1 MFSQYNEGM
10 AKRQTAPSL
19 YIVAT
24 PIGNLSDLSPRAQET
39 LKQVDWI
46 AAEDTRR
53 TAQLLQTLE
62 LTKPLHSLH
71 EHSTNAKVEEL
82 IQKLKSGETGAYVTD
97 AGTPGISDPGSAL
110 VKAAR
115 EAGLI
120 ISPIPGPSAVT
131 TLLSAS
137 GFSGNS
143 FTFQG
148 FFPRENKDRKA
159 LLEKLKT
166 SGGVHVFFESPHRVE
181 EAFKTIA
188 IQTPHAELV
197 LGRELTKVFEVIVQG
212 KAENASELLKAAGEQ
227 KGEYVFALE
236 LSEPEETTPTTTLDL
251 EKIFTTAAE
260 EGASHRVLTALGKA
274 LGMSKNEA
282 YELGLKV
289 LKKAAH

>member
-1 MFSQYNEGM
+1 M
-10 AKRQTAPSL
+10 AKRQTATSL

-24 PIGNLSDLSPRAQET
+24 PIGNLGDLSPRAQET

-53 TAQLLQTLE
+53 TAQLFQTLE

-71 EHSTNAKVEEL
+71 EHSSTAKVQEL
-82 IQKLKSGETGAYVTD
+82 IDKLKSGETGAYVTD
-97 AGTPGISDPGSAL
+97 AGTPGISDPGSEL

-115 EAGLI
+115 EAGLS

-159 LLEKLKT
+159 LLEKIKGQ
-166 SGGVHVFFESPHRVE
+166 GGVHVFYESPHRIE
-181 EAFKTIA
+181 EALKLISA
-188 IQTPHAELV
+188 ETPNAALV
-197 LGRELTKVFEVIVQG
+197 IGRELTKVFEVIVEG
-212 KAENASELLKAAGEQ
+212 KAENALNLLEAAGEQ

-236 LSEPEETTPTTTLDL
+236 MPEPEERALATTLNT
-251 EKIFTTAAE
+251 EKIFTAAVE
-260 EGASHRVLTALGKA
+260 EGASHRVLTAIGKA
-274 LGMSKNEA
+274 LGLSKNEA

-289 LKKAAH
+289 LKKVAR